1 MPGPY
6 AAAEKS
12 ALCDVEIAAHP
23 RNTADRPRL
32 PRSLNGNERS
42 IVCKL
47 AQQSASFYRRTPLQ
61 GPSLGGPRTTP
72 RLSSADLAPG
82 RMGSMRF
89 VLLTAKAYA
98 RFLQESRPRV
108 FIPQSIEFAR
118 VRERQGHKVE
128 YVGVVDDAERKV
140 VGAGVLAYQPWKK
153 VFWRAQLAYGP
164 LLDWENTAAIEAF
177 FTGLKRHLKRNPRVL
192 ALRFNPLLPRAFYED
207 IKVVKVNPVAAK
219 AQKAFARLGATRLT
233 KEFYEQPDIQI
244 RYIYTKDISGKTF
257 DEATAT
263 LAKGLRRR
271 FHNEGRYGVETRLLP
286 PEEFDV
292 FDRLHESTADR
303 TTMHG
308 ISGSSRAFYTE
319 LMRELG
325 PKRALLCVAYLSP
338 SRYLGQ
344 IADERQE
351 SLKRIELLE
360 GRKATKARDRELE
373 QLRERLTTLDSQ
385 EEQARKTL
393 DEHGD
398 DIPFNAAL
406 SFRFGDELILL
417 LGGMDKRFAA
427 YGRDYPV
434 ERAMF
439 KWACD
444 NGLSVYNTFGVS
456 GIFDETAPDA
466 PVLKFKRWLGGNVE
480 EFVGTYV
487 LPIHPLLAKATGA
500 LG

>member
-1 MPGPY
+1 
-6 AAAEKS
+6 
-12 ALCDVEIAAHP
+12 
-23 RNTADRPRL
+23 
-32 PRSLNGNERS
+32 
-42 IVCKL
+42 
-47 AQQSASFYRRTPLQ
+47 
-61 GPSLGGPRTTP
+61 
-72 RLSSADLAPG
+72 
-82 RMGSMRF
+82 MR
-89 VLLTAKAYA
+89 
-98 RFLQESRPRV
+98 
-108 FIPQSIEFAR
+108 
-118 VRERQGHKVE
+118 
-128 YVGVVDDAERKV
+128 
-140 VGAGVLAYQPWKK
+140 
-153 VFWRAQLAYGP
+153 
-164 LLDWENTAAIEAF
+164 
-177 FTGLKRHLKRNPRVL
+177 
-192 ALRFNPLLPRAFYED
+192 
-207 IKVVKVNPVAAK
+207 
-219 AQKAFARLGATRLT
+219 
-233 KEFYEQPDIQI
+233 
-244 RYIYTKDISGKTF
+244 
-257 DEATAT
+257 
-263 LAKGLRRR
+263 
-271 FHNEGRYGVETRLLP
+271 

-292 FDRLHESTADR
+292 FDKLHESTADR

-325 PKRALLCVAYLSP
+325 PERALLCVAYLFP
-338 SRYLGQ
+338 SRYLEQ

-398 DIPFNAAL
+398 GIPFNAAL

-500 LG
+500 LD

>member
-1 MPGPY
+1 
-6 AAAEKS
+6 
-12 ALCDVEIAAHP
+12 
-23 RNTADRPRL
+23 
-32 PRSLNGNERS
+32 
-42 IVCKL
+42 
-47 AQQSASFYRRTPLQ
+47 
-61 GPSLGGPRTTP
+61 
-72 RLSSADLAPG
+72 
-82 RMGSMRF
+82 MRF
-89 VLLTAKAYA
+89 VLLTSKAYA
-98 RFLQESRPRV
+98 RFLEESRPRV

-118 VRERQGHKVE
+118 VRERQGYKVE
-128 YVGVVDDAERKV
+128 YVGIVDDAERKV

-153 VFWRAQLAYGP
+153 VFWRAQLTYGP
-164 LLDWENTAAIEAF
+164 LLDWESTAAIEAF
-177 FTGLKRHLKRNPRVL
+177 FTGLKRHLRKNPRVL

-207 IKVVKVNPVAAK
+207 IKVVEENPVAAK
-219 AQKAFARLGATRLT
+219 AQETFAKLGATRLK

-271 FHNEGRYGVETRLLP
+271 FHNEGRYGVETRLLG

-292 FDRLHESTADR
+292 FDKLHESTADR

-325 PKRALLCVAYLSP
+325 PERALLCVAYLFP
-338 SRYLGQ
+338 SRYLEQ

-398 DIPFNAAL
+398 GIPFNAAL

-500 LG
+500 LN